1 MQIRTVLAGKDRP
14 IITINSDA
22 TVTEAVAEL
31 VRHNIGSLP
40 VLDDS
45 GAMVGMFTERDVLR
59 GLHNT
64 GKEFCHQP
72 IGDVMTRKV
81 VTCKVGDSVH
91 EAMGRMSEYMI
102 GQLPV
107 MDDDGGL
114 AGLVSVGDLV
124 RVLHGEAEE
133 EKKNLMSYV
142 YGVV

>member
-1 MQIRTVLAGKDRP
+1 MQIRSVLAGKDRP
-14 IITINSDA
+14 IITINASS
-22 TVTEAVAEL
+22 TVSEAVAEL

-45 GAMVGMFTERDVLR
+45 GAMVGIFTERDVLR
-59 GLHNT
+59 GLHNK

-72 IGDVMTRKV
+72 ISGVMTRKV
-81 VTCKVGDSVH
+81 ATCSVGDSVH
-91 EAMGRMSEYMI
+91 DAMGRMSEYMI

-107 MDDDGGL
+107 LDEDGGL
-114 AGLVSVGDLV
+114 IGIVSVGDLV